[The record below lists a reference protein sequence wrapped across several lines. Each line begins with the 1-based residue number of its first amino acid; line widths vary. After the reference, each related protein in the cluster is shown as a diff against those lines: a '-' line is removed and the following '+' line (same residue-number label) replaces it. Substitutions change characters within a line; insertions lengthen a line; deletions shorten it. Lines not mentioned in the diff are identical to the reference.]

1 MALEELQDLKG
12 VWSEL
17 SKIWEQI
24 DQMKEQPWVSVQ
36 PRKVCAFEGVACMPS
51 HRQSETLLGSLASR
65 DLYGELTKC
74 HFVVIYRIPPDSWK
88 SSFKARFKQCSVE
101 RNVGI
106 LNTVLCFP
114 WQLRQNLDGLLNQ
127 LKNFPARLR
136 QYASYE
142 FVQRLLK
149 GYLKVG
155 KRPTAV
161 GSVRS
166 APAW

>member
-17 SKIWEQI
+17 SKVWEQI

-36 PRKVCAFEGVACMPS
+36 PRK
-51 HRQSETLLGSLASR
+51 
-65 DLYGELTKC
+65 
-74 HFVVIYRIPPDSWK
+74 
-88 SSFKARFKQCSVE
+88 
-101 RNVGI
+101 
-106 LNTVLCFP
+106 
-114 WQLRQNLDGLLNQ
+114 LRQNLDGLLNQ

-155 KRPTAV
+155 DEVCSHGCPSGAPLLRVTLLPLPTDQHA
-161 GSVRS
+161 GH
-166 APAW
+166 

>member
-17 SKIWEQI
+17 SKVWEQI

-36 PRKVCAFEGVACMPS
+36 PRK
-51 HRQSETLLGSLASR
+51 
-65 DLYGELTKC
+65 
-74 HFVVIYRIPPDSWK
+74 
-88 SSFKARFKQCSVE
+88 
-101 RNVGI
+101 
-106 LNTVLCFP
+106 
-114 WQLRQNLDGLLNQ
+114 LRQNLDGLLNQ

-155 KRPTAV
+155 DEVCSHGCLLGMQLLRVTLLPLPTDQHA
-161 GSVRS
+161 GN
-166 APAW
+166 